1 MRRADLL
8 ALLCAMAATT
18 TTATASDGPIAPSV
32 IDGTFQRM
40 GSQFVKAGK
49 TDALSIAVVDHGTV
63 RFYNF
68 GATSPGA
75 TAAPTQHTVY
85 EIGSITKVFTSLLLA
100 HAIVDG
106 KARATDDMRK
116 YLPASYPNL
125 QRDGVPVRLVDLA
138 DTTSALPDNLPD
150 FMKLVATTSPAKL
163 PFAATKQLA
172 DYDRTRLFDDLKTAS
187 LSNRPGNAP
196 KHSNLA
202 SVLLGIVVEKAY
214 GQDFATLLDRLI
226 ERPSGMRAGLGGAR
240 AKLLLTGYTEDHVA
254 MPALDAPYIASA
266 AGLRYSAE
274 DMSRL
279 LIAELA
285 ATDSAIRLS
294 QQLAWGDVD
303 EDATAFNWKIDR
315 TLDGLLRLRTSGGTF
330 AFSSYI
336 EFYPDAGYGV
346 VLLANRP
353 GQTQGE
359 LQTFAEDAFVDMR
372 GKPAMQVALEDALSK
387 TDFHDAAHVIAK
399 VKQAYPA
406 LNLRE
411 ERINR
416 WGYTLLRAGK
426 TEQAIGLFTYNTDRH
441 AQSWN
446 AWDSLGE
453 AYEKAGARDKAS
465 ASYRR
470 SLELNPTNTH
480 ATQQLKLMASG
491 PG

>member
-1 MRRADLL
+1 MRRAALL
-8 ALLCAMAATT
+8 ALLCAMS
-18 TTATASDGPIAPSV
+18 ATASGTPSNGPLAPAV
-32 IDGTFQRM
+32 VDGTFQRL

-49 TDALSIAVVDHGTV
+49 TDALSIAAVDHGTV

-68 GATSPGA
+68 GSTSPGA
-75 TAAPTQHTVY
+75 IAAPTQQTVY
-85 EIGSITKVFTSLLLA
+85 EIGSITKVFTSLMLA

-106 KARATDDMRK
+106 KVRPTDDMRK
-116 YLPASYPNL
+116 YLPVSYPNL
-125 QRDGVPVRLVDLA
+125 ERDGVPVRLVDLA

-150 FMKLVATTSPAKL
+150 FMVLAATTPPEKL

-172 DYDRTRLFDDLKTAS
+172 DYNRTRLFGDLKSAS

-202 SVLLGIVVEKAY
+202 SVLLGLVVEKAY
-214 GQDFATLLDRLI
+214 GQDFATVLDRLI
-226 ERPSGMRAGLGGAR
+226 ERPLGMRAGLGNAR
-240 AKLLLTGYTEDHVA
+240 ASRRLTGYTADHVA

-266 AGLRYSAE
+266 AGLSYSAE

-285 ATDSAIRLS
+285 ATDPAIRLS

-336 EFYPDAGYGV
+336 EFYPDAGYGI

-359 LQTFAEDAFVDMR
+359 LQTFAEEAFVDIH
-372 GKPAMQVALEDALSK
+372 GKPAVQVALEDALSK
-387 TDFHDAAHVIAK
+387 ADFHDAAHVIAK

-426 TEQAIGLFTYNTDRH
+426 TEQAISLFTYNTDRH

-453 AYEKAGARDKAS
+453 AYEKVGARDKAS
-465 ASYRR
+465 DSYRR
-470 SLELNPTNTH
+470 SLELNPTNGH